1 MNQNPK
7 SKDKLAL
14 ASKSIE
20 KVFEEVAEKS
30 IVKMII
36 TGSGGP
42 ENLEISESGLRFV
55 RFLLSR
61 QESHSTGIMPNFKD
75 LNYIHTMARDYIR
88 ECGTASKALKLMQQ
102 NS

>member
-1 MNQNPK
+1 MSQNPK
-7 SKDKLAL
+7 SREKLAQ

-20 KVFEEVAEKS
+20 KVFEEVAENS

-42 ENLEISESGLRFV
+42 ENREISESGLRFV
-55 RFLLSR
+55 RFLISR
-61 QESHSTGIMPNFKD
+61 QETFSKGIMPNFKD
-75 LNYIHTMARDYIR
+75 LNCIHTLARDYIR